1 MKKDLYELSA
11 ELDEVSALLL
21 ALSGPLLEGEAL
33 LVTVKMGEALSGIE
47 NYVERINADLIA
59 ITEEQYKANKEATA

>member
-47 NYVERINADLIA
+47 NYVERINADLINYA
-59 ITEEQYKANKEATA
+59 EEQREVAAQ